1 MKNITLKKISLRNFK
16 GVKKAELNFAGSF
29 NIITGKNEAA
39 KSTIEDAW
47 SWCLTGK
54 DTFGR
59 DNYGIRP
66 TDENGAT
73 IHKTDIEVELTLDLN
88 GYTRVFKKVQKEKW
102 SKKRGY
108 DTEEL
113 TGNETNCYI
122 DDVPYSATDY
132 STQIAAF
139 FINEDTIR
147 TLSNI
152 NAFNQKEWAKQR
164 QILTQIS
171 PKFDNEIV
179 FVELLK
185 TRTPEQVEDLKLAL
199 ANGKTIEQYKAQM
212 QNQLKLAKDALD
224 GIPARIDENDRNLVS
239 GIDFAKIELEVAEKE
254 AKINQLEEQLNNL
267 QLAINEKAQIH
278 QKAISEQMAVQ
289 NQKKVEKSNLETKL
303 ATLQRNRT
311 QIITQSIDDKKQE
324 IIRVN
329 SLLQNEKGND
339 AHWGGKL
346 SSIDTE
352 IANIKS
358 ERESLINE
366 WKALKGSQFVDVSLS
381 DTCPTCSQKYPT
393 ETIEQS
399 RVQSMANWNNRKVS
413 QLTVIEN
420 KGSDAKIRLDRKE
433 NELATCKD
441 ELLKVDIKI
450 VELNNQKTALEAELQ
465 TLQTNLQ
472 SSIPTAEEISLKAEI
487 DAFVIPELNLSSDNY
502 LSNDDTFQDKQAIA
516 FARAEIDELKNK
528 LNQKSVNEKVIARR
542 NELLS
547 EQKTLNLELLDK
559 EGKLSAI
566 NMFIK
571 ITIQSIEDSVNQ
583 MFSYVKFKL
592 FETQINGLEKEIC
605 QCTVDGVVYGTV
617 NTAGRVNAGID
628 IIKTL
633 SNFYELQLPIFVDNK
648 ESAHKLLS
656 YSGQLICLQAVEGM
670 PLSINGETVNIDYI
684 RVGK

>member
-1 MKNITLKKISLRNFK
+1 MKNITLKKISIRNFK
-16 GVKKAELNFAGSF
+16 GVKKAELTFVDSF

-108 DTEEL
+108 ETEEL
-113 TGNETNCYI
+113 TGNETNCFI

-171 PKFDNEIV
+171 PKFDNEVV

-239 GIDFAKIELEVAEKE
+239 GIDFAQIELEVAEKE
-254 AKINQLEEQLNNL
+254 ATIKQLEQNLNNL
-267 QLAINEKAQIH
+267 QLAVNEAAQKH
-278 QKAISEQMAVQ
+278 QKAIADQLAVQ
-289 NQKKVEKSNLETKL
+289 NQKRVEKSNLEAKL
-303 ATLQRNRT
+303 STLQRNRT

-324 IIRVN
+324 ISRVN
-329 SLLQNEKGND
+329 SLLENEKTNK
-339 AHWGGKL
+339 AHWGGKI

-352 IANIKS
+352 IVNIQNERKS
-358 ERESLINE
+358 LVNE
-366 WKALKGSQFVDVSLS
+366 WKALKATQFVETSTA

-399 RVQSMANWNNRKVS
+399 KQAAQSNWNAKKVADLS
-413 QLTVIEN
+413 AIEK
-420 KGSDAKIRLDRKE
+420 KGGEAKVKLDAKE

-450 VELNNQKTALEAELQ
+450 VELNNQKTSLEAELQ
-465 TLQTNLQ
+465 SFQTNLQ
-472 SSIPTAEEISLKAEI
+472 SSIPTAEEVSLKAEI
-487 DAFVIPELNLSSDNY
+487 DAFVIPELNLSNVLNTNNESAPIR
-502 LSNDDTFQDKQAIA
+502 S
-516 FARAEIDELKNK
+516 EIVEIRNQVDQLKNK
-528 LNQKSVNEKVIARR
+528 LNQKSVNEKVVARR

-670 PLSINGETVNIDYI
+670 PLSINGEAVNVDYI